1 MLRHCLSTAL
11 WNHDATAPFTA
22 VCLSNRACPL
32 RCGLSIKFYQI
43 LSNWL
48 RRRISTARPVCRP
61 GSARPTRPAAPR
73 PARTTRWSG
82 TQTST
87 SATSAAAEL
96 STPTHSSRRRRR
108 RRTHALDPHMMGW
121 AGTTKQP
128 CQRVECF
135 EELSRTRPQR
145 RDDGSC
151 EINHFFTPTA
161 HGVSSLLFISV
172 PLQRYLGHNP
182 FRRAWSQPCR
192 LQPVQRRRHFHLLRA
207 VLLRLA
213 CQHQQQQTGR
223 KREETRVDSN
233 EREWKDK
240 SESRQ

>member
-11 WNHDATAPFTA
+11 WKHDATAPFTA

-32 RCGLSIKFYQI
+32 RCGLSIKFDQI

-161 HGVSSLLFISV
+161 HGVSSFIIYFGAPAKISWPQSV
-172 PLQRYLGHNP
+172 PQGMVTALPPPACPTPPALSSAA
-182 FRRAWSQPCR
+182 RRTPAAGVSTP
-192 LQPVQRRRHFHLLRA
+192 A
-207 VLLRLA
+207 
-213 CQHQQQQTGR
+213 TTNG
-223 KREETRVDSN
+223 
-233 EREWKDK
+233 
-240 SESRQ
+240 